1 MKVLLAHG
9 SPAAAHAAQ
18 VRTLASDVSA
28 ILGEEVC
35 SAFLSDESLPEGAQ
49 VLPLFLGAG
58 KHVME
63 DVPAMAAAS
72 NCTLL
77 APLSDHAADFSAM
90 AYDHLTRESK
100 RVNILFALYRFAG
113 FEAVAA
119 ALHAQNKRCSLVAT
133 GSMHSEPS
141 ITSVLNLWQRDEIGA
156 VTVQPMLLFD
166 GHTLARLRQMIDA
179 SFATDVTLAPV
190 LSSYDGFTALIA
202 NCLKESV

>member
-18 VRTLASDVSA
+18 VRTLASDVSML
-28 ILGEEVC
+28 LGEEVS
-35 SAFLSDESLPEGAQ
+35 SAFLSDDALPEGAQ

-58 KHVME
+58 KHSME
-63 DVPAMAAAS
+63 DVPAMAVAS

-77 APLSDHAADFSAM
+77 APLSDHATDFSAM
-90 AYDHLTRESK
+90 VYDHLTRESK

-113 FEAVAA
+113 FEAMAA

-141 ITSVLNLWQRDEIGA
+141 ITSILNLWQRDGIGP

-166 GHTLARLRQMIDA
+166 GHTLARLQQMIDVSA
-179 SFATDVTLAPV
+179 APGVTLGPV
-190 LSSYDGFTALIA
+190 LSRYDGFAALIA
-202 NCLKESV
+202 NCLKEPA